1 MSGHGHG
8 FGLFPMRRVGA
19 AWTPEELGTDIEIW
33 VRPEDLGAP
42 TSQVSNWPDQSG
54 NANNLVQT
62 TGSLKPIVVA
72 GVIDGYKG
80 AEVLKTGRYLVQT
93 AAQTFNGD
101 FEFFYIY
108 SKTDG
113 STNWLPISY
122 LGSGNHYLRDNSNE
136 AYQCV
141 FSGGIRYLTT
151 PNYTPAGTTVA
162 LGSMRREGGNYQA
175 ALNGVDAGA
184 PSTHTPG
191 NRLCPSRSRSGRPD
205 AGTSTGAASSFPPS
219 FAWSMTGVTTKCSPS
234 TLPGSTASALGSPSI
249 ASRSRMASR

>member
-8 FGLFPMRRVGA
+8 FGLFPMRRVSA

-191 NRLCPSRSRSGRPD
+191 NH
-205 AGTSTGAASSFPPS
+205 S
-219 FAWSMTGVTTKCSPS
+219 FATTIMHSGGGLLVEAVIMQRICTAGERANFNGYFAGKYPS
-234 TLPGSTASALGSPSI
+234 AGITA
-249 ASRSRMASR
+249 